1 MDLKKFYPQRN
12 PWSHKGNFGYV
23 LIVAGSRIY
32 SGSPVL
38 NALGALRAGADLTM
52 IVSCLRAADIAA
64 SFAPDLI
71 TRPLDK
77 DLEMKHVGKIVS
89 LAKKFDSLVIG
100 GGLARNEKTYKAI
113 REIISQVDL
122 PMVLDAEAIRA
133 AAEEP
138 KILENKSAILT
149 PHAGEFKALT
159 GEEVMPEIEDRKEKV
174 KKWAEKLKTTILLKG
189 HIDVI
194 SDGKEI
200 ILNET
205 GSPLMTKGGTGDI
218 LAGICAAFL
227 AKKFSALEAA
237 QAAAFINGKA
247 GEMAAEK
254 YAEGLLASNLLEFI
268 PEVIKKYKI

>member
-32 SGSPVL
+32 SGSPVF

-218 LAGICAAFL
+218 LAGTCASFL
-227 AKKFSALEAA
+227 AKKFPPLEAA

>member
-1 MDLKKFYPQRN
+1 MDLKKFYPQRD
-12 PWSHKGNFGYV
+12 PWSRKGNFGYV

-32 SGSPVL
+32 SGSPVF

-71 TRPLDK
+71 TRPLDR

-138 KILENKSAILT
+138 KILENKNAILT
-149 PHAGEFKALT
+149 PHAEEFKSLT

-174 KKWAEKLKTTILLKG
+174 KKWAGKLKTTILLKG

-194 SDGKEI
+194 SDAKEI

-218 LAGICAAFL
+218 LAGTCASFL
-227 AKKFSALEAA
+227 AKKFPPLEAA

>member
-1 MDLKKFYPQRN
+1 MDLKKFYPQRD

-32 SGSPVL
+32 SGSPVF

-52 IVSCLRAADIAA
+52 IVSCLRATDIAA

-100 GGLARNEKTYKAI
+100 GGLARKEKTYKAI
-113 REIISQVDL
+113 KEIIKAIDL
-122 PMVLDAEAIRA
+122 PMVIDAEAIRA

>member
-1 MDLKKFYPQRN
+1 MDLKKFYPQRD
-12 PWSHKGNFGYV
+12 PWSRKGNFGYV

-32 SGSPVL
+32 SGSPVF

-71 TRPLDK
+71 TRPLDR

>member
-1 MDLKKFYPQRN
+1 MDLKKFYPQRD

-32 SGSPVL
+32 SGSPVF

>member
-1 MDLKKFYPQRN
+1 MDLKKFYPQRD

-113 REIISQVDL
+113 KEIIKAIDL
-122 PMVLDAEAIRA
+122 PMVIDAEAIRA

-138 KILENKSAILT
+138 KILENKNAILT
-149 PHAGEFKALT
+149 PHAEEFKSLT

-174 KKWAEKLKTTILLKG
+174 KKWAGKLKTTILLKG

-194 SDGKEI
+194 SDAKEI

-218 LAGICAAFL
+218 LAGICASFL
-227 AKKFSALEAA
+227 AKKFPPLEAA

>member
-113 REIISQVDL
+113 KEIIKAIDL
-122 PMVLDAEAIRA
+122 PMVIDAEAIRA